1 MEDKLLPMWRR
12 PLAVGCTTTL
22 LGVLGTTSVDAL
34 LFCWQQLAALRQAAC
49 SVPVCVW
56 LALPAYRPLVESTS
70 VEIHREIA
78 LNFDFSPV
86 LSWAGLV
93 WSALPSTYILLLQ
106 QLRCDIC
113 MYVSSN
119 FTSSKVGILGTWSPS
134 STPLY
139 TPKRVNGFR
148 AGHWDLQEGARRD
161 HSHLLR
167 RCDRVMTCPHRS
179 VSQIALD
186 CYQRQHV
193 VLGLILYFLV
203 ARSPANIRTNIHT
216 PDERVVYLGPWE
228 VVGSEQRRVLW
239 QGSYQNELLEHFLPS
254 DTPSDIYPHTL
265 HSRHR
270 PYYDPSDMERYLTFQ
285 EPHRIRYTTE
295 EGVCIHDQYVTIRY
309 EFTTVESS
317 IQFQGDLR
325 RKDLVD
331 FYDVD
336 VVWTNVHGRT
346 DGFGKVKGIG
356 AIQRLKLWR
365 DRYTT
370 FHSLSVC
377 ANKTDGQYREYDIH
391 SFDGE
396 LRGRDDRAKQLRL
409 NASGRRHTSGDDQHS
424 HRRFSLPHRM
434 RSRTRTNDSSEPRSL
449 QQPTL
454 DIRYLAIQFTER
466 QG

>member
-1 MEDKLLPMWRR
+1 M
-12 PLAVGCTTTL
+12 
-22 LGVLGTTSVDAL
+22 
-34 LFCWQQLAALRQAAC
+34 
-49 SVPVCVW
+49 
-56 LALPAYRPLVESTS
+56 
-70 VEIHREIA
+70 
-78 LNFDFSPV
+78 
-86 LSWAGLV
+86 
-93 WSALPSTYILLLQ
+93 
-106 QLRCDIC
+106 
-113 MYVSSN
+113 SSSGSS
-119 FTSSKVGILGTWSPS
+119 FTSSSLGRPPTYGRTYVSPVDSTWTPTSGISTISAPTTEGSGTGTSVLDLGP
-134 STPLY
+134 P
-139 TPKRVNGFR
+139 GFQ
-148 AGHWDLQEGARRD
+148 A
-161 HSHLLR
+161 
-167 RCDRVMTCPHRS
+167 T
-179 VSQIALD
+179 I
-186 CYQRQHV
+186 
-193 VLGLILYFLV
+193 ILFQD
-203 ARSPANIRTNIHT
+203 T

-285 EPHRIRYTTE
+285 EPHRIRYTTD

-409 NASGRRHTSGDDQHS
+409 NATGRRHTSGDDQQHS

-466 QG
+466 QAYRRFIETWLYCHSSDREFNGIPFPPNHFELPSPQILPGHSPDLPVSGWPNHMLESVPEPSDAAEATP